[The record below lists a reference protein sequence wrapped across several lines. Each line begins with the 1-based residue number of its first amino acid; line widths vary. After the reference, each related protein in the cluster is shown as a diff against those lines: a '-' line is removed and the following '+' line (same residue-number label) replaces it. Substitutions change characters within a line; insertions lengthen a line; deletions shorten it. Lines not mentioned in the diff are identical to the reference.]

1 MHTITQLSSSS
12 RDSSLLTTYRKSIL
26 SPSGKA
32 DSDMKE
38 MEDRLI
44 IFPHLEVYTGLCKLA
59 ICRCLNITKSAV
71 QKQKQKKNRHSY
83 PRHTLKLFN

>member
-26 SPSGKA
+26 SPLGKA

-44 IFPHLEVYTGLCKLA
+44 IFPPLRSLYHTWQTGHLLVFKYHKL
-59 ICRCLNITKSAV
+59 SSP
-71 QKQKQKKNRHSY
+71 KKKKKGRSC
-83 PRHTLKLFN
+83 PRHALKLFN